1 MKRLL
6 FLALLALATLR
17 AASAAPTIAI
27 NDAWS
32 RPATG
37 MGVVYATIVNSGT
50 TPDRLTAATAPN
62 AASVELHQST
72 SSTGANGNVESMH
85 PVTAIT
91 IPAGGSVTLGPGG
104 YHLMLVGLKA
114 DLTSND
120 AFLVRMHFE
129 NAGWI
134 VAIVHVRAI

>member
-1 MKRLL
+1 MKR
-6 FLALLALATLR
+6 FTFFTLLALATLR
-17 AASAAPTIAI
+17 TASAAPAIAV

-37 MGVVYATIVNSGT
+37 TAVVYATIVNSGT
-50 TPDRLTAATAPN
+50 TPDRLIGATAPN

-72 SSTGANGNVESMH
+72 GTTGANGNVESMH
-85 PVTAIT
+85 PVTAIAV
-91 IPAGGSVTLGPGG
+91 PAGGSVTLGPGS

-114 DLTSND
+114 DLAAND
-120 AFLVRMHFE
+120 AFLVRMHFA
-129 NAGWI
+129 NAGWV